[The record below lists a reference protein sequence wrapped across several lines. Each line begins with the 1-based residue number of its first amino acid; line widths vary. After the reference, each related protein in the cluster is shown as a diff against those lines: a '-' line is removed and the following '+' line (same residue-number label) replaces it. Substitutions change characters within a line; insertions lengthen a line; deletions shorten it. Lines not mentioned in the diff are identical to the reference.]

1 MKTIYSID
9 DISKMTMLSTRTIRN
24 YIKLG
29 LLNGSKTNG
38 YWQFTSDDISKF
50 MNNDYVTQSLN
61 TKRNSLIYDY
71 ILNDCK
77 SINSVCSICDYP
89 VENNVE
95 AKSLYNKILKKIN
108 SNEYN
113 NLKFSYNY
121 SNNMVRIILIGDP
134 NEINELIMC

>member
-71 ILNDCK
+71 ILNDSK
-77 SINSVCSICDYP
+77 SINSVCSIYDYP
-89 VENNVE
+89 VENNIE

>member
-1 MKTIYSID
+1 MIIFVHFYFPFSVHCYIIIY
-9 DISKMTMLSTRTIRN
+9 K
-24 YIKLG
+24 
-29 LLNGSKTNG
+29 
-38 YWQFTSDDISKF
+38 
-50 MNNDYVTQSLN
+50 
-61 TKRNSLIYDY
+61 
-71 ILNDCK
+71 
-77 SINSVCSICDYP
+77 
-89 VENNVE
+89 